1 MAQLKDTTINGN
13 LDVSEHV
20 FLENGK
26 IIYGKTTGGENRS
39 IVQFNGNNQTVFGY
53 GGYNNSEGAS
63 YFDGNNVNIRS
74 KNGVYITS
82 PNAGLT
88 SRQYGVNKVLWTGD
102 KNGTNGGYYM
112 TDTHRVTL
120 SENVSAQPNGVILVW
135 SIYTNGAAENAGFNY
150 VFVPKQHIISYAGC
164 GISCFLAGYANSTGT
179 NVLGF
184 KYVYVNN
191 DLIVG
196 NANNNFVG
204 ASNGLNLTS
213 NRFVLRQVIG
223 V

>member
-13 LDVSEHV
+13 LDVSEHI

-26 IIYGKTTGGENRS
+26 IIYGKTTNGENRS
-39 IVQFNGNNQTVFGY
+39 MVQFNGNNQAVFGY

-74 KNGVYITS
+74 KNGIYMTS

-88 SRQYGVNKVLWTGD
+88 AREYGVNKVLWTGGD
-102 KNGTNGGYYM
+102 GGYYM
-112 TDTHRVTL
+112 TDTHRISL
-120 SENVSAQPNGVILVW
+120 SENVSAQPNGIVLVW
-135 SIYTNGAAENAGFNY
+135 SMYTNGNAENSAFNY
-150 VFVPKQHIISYAGC
+150 TFVPKQHITSFGGC
-164 GISCFLAGYANSTGT
+164 GVSCFLTGYANSTGT
-179 NVLGF
+179 NALGF

-191 DLIVG
+191 NSIVG
-196 NANNNFVG
+196 NVRNNYAG
-204 ASNGLNLTS
+204 ESNGLTLAN